1 MSENTQHQ
9 SEYEVRREKANTLR
23 EAGIDPYP
31 YHFQRSHSFAEV
43 RSAYEDQLEPGGD
56 KSSEEVTI
64 AGRITARRRKGK
76 MTFID
81 LQDSDGRIQA
91 MLMLDRLGEENYERT
106 KLYDVG
112 DILGVTGNVAKT
124 RTGELSIAVNQCELL
139 SKALRPLPEKYH
151 GLTDVELRYRQ
162 RYLDLI
168 VNPEVRDTFKVRSRT
183 LSLIRQFLTHQDFM
197 EVETPM
203 LHPIAGG
210 AAARPFVTHHNA
222 LDMQLYMRIAPEL
235 YLKRLI
241 VGGFDKVFELNRVF
255 RNEGV
260 SVRHNPEFTMLELYQ
275 AYADYGD
282 MMQLTE
288 DLICYLVKE
297 IHGSTTVDY
306 QGTTLH
312 FGDRPWKRMTMLE
325 ATCEYTECTEADF
338 ETLES
343 ARAAAKRMHVEID
356 DSMGKGKILNEIFEG
371 VDVKLIQ
378 PTFITDFPK
387 EISPLAKAHRNDP
400 ELTERFEL
408 YIMGRELA
416 NAFSELNDP
425 IDQKERFEKQL
436 DARAAGD
443 DEAHEMD
450 HDYVQALEHGMP
462 PAGGLGIGIDRLVM
476 LLTDAPSIRD
486 VLLFPHMRSQK

>member
-1 MSENTQHQ
+1 MSEQTTHQ
-9 SEYEVRREKANTLR
+9 SEFEVRREKANTLR
-23 EAGIDPYP
+23 AAGIEPYP
-31 YHFQRSHSFAEV
+31 YHFTRSHSFAEV
-43 RSAYEDQLEPGGD
+43 RAAYEETLEPGGD

-81 LQDSDGRIQA
+81 LQDSEGRIQA
-91 MLMLDRLGEENYERT
+91 MLMLDRLGEEAYERT

-112 DILGVTGNVAKT
+112 DILGLTGHVAKT
-124 RTGELSIAVNQCELL
+124 RTGELSIAANQCELL
-139 SKALRPLPEKYH
+139 AKALRPLPEKYH

-168 VNPEVRDTFKVRSRT
+168 VNPEVRDTFKIRSKT
-183 LSLIRQFLTHQDFM
+183 LSLIRQFLTGQDFM

-210 AAARPFVTHHNA
+210 AAARPFITHHNA

-288 DLICYLVKE
+288 DLICHLVQE
-297 IHGSTTVDY
+297 IHGSTTLEY

-325 ATCEYTECTEADF
+325 ATCEYTDCTPADF

-343 ARAAAKRMHVEID
+343 ARAAARRLHIAIE
-356 DSMGKGKILNEIFEG
+356 DSMGKGKILNEIFET
-371 VDVKLIQ
+371 VDAKLIQ

-387 EISPLAKAHRNDP
+387 EISPLAKAHRHDP

-425 IDQKERFEKQL
+425 VDQKERFESQL

>member
-1 MSENTQHQ
+1 MQHQ
-9 SEYEVRREKANTLR
+9 SEYEVRCEKATTFR
-23 EAGIDPYP
+23 EAGINPYP
-31 YHFQRSHSFAEV
+31 YQFTRSHSFQEV
-43 RSAYEDQLEPGGD
+43 RNAYEEALEPGGE
-56 KSSEEVTI
+56 KSAEEVSI

-81 LQDSDGRIQA
+81 LQDSEGRIQG
-91 MLMLDRLGEENYERT
+91 MLMLDRLGEEAYGHT
-106 KLYDVG
+106 KLLDVG
-112 DILGVTGNVAKT
+112 DIIGLKGNVGKT
-124 RTGELSIAVNQCELL
+124 RTGELSIAANEVTLL

-168 VNPEVRDTFKVRSRT
+168 TNPEVRDTFKVRSQT
-183 LSLIRQFLTHQDFM
+183 LNLIRQFLTQKDFM

-222 LDMQLYMRIAPEL
+222 LDMELYMRIAPEL

-275 AYADYGD
+275 AYADYED
-282 MMQLTE
+282 MIQITE
-288 DLICYLVKE
+288 DLICFLVEK
-297 IHGSTTVDY
+297 IHGTTTVEH
-306 QGTTLH
+306 QGTTLN
-312 FGDRPWKRMTMLE
+312 FGERPWKRMTMLE
-325 ATCEYTECTEADF
+325 ATCEYTDCTAADF
-338 ETLES
+338 ETIEA
-343 ARAAAKRMHVEID
+343 ARAAAKRLHVDIED
-356 DSMGKGKILNEIFEG
+356 DMGVGKILNEIFET
-371 VDVKLIQ
+371 VDAKLVQ

-387 EISPLAKAHRNDP
+387 EISPLAKVHRDDP

-425 IDQKERFEKQL
+425 IDQKERFENQL
-436 DARAAGD
+436 KAREAGD

-450 HDYVQALEHGMP
+450 HDYIQALEHGMP

-476 LLTDAPSIRD
+476 LLTDSPSIRD